1 MEKKLMQSIVSKSKD
16 PDSRVLNPRNPKEGR
31 KKKNKN
37 KKVKLWYIDFILFL
51 YFEQLKVKINHF

>member
-1 MEKKLMQSIVSKSKD
+1 MQSIVSKSKD
-16 PDSRVLNPRNPKEGR
+16 PDLRVLNPRNPKEG
-31 KKKNKN
+31 KKKNRN